1 MLLSEPDNY
10 VHKRWNY
17 FYNPQI
23 NSFIWDNGAVA
34 NPQDQ
39 GKGFQDYGR
48 NLCWQIQL
56 GSKNYPEFEAQSLSE
71 TFYYLRRAIH
81 YMNPDQDALSFSYR
95 QYRENKFIIVL
106 SFEKMSDVNFTGVN
120 TKMGSL
126 ITMKIKPT
134 EGTLNVTPGDG
145 TNAIYAEDIQEV
157 FTHLISET
165 VLELRES
172 GSIIYD

>member
-1 MLLSEPDNY
+1 
-10 VHKRWNY
+10 
-17 FYNPQI
+17 
-23 NSFIWDNGAVA
+23 
-34 NPQDQ
+34 
-39 GKGFQDYGR
+39 
-48 NLCWQIQL
+48 
-56 GSKNYPEFEAQSLSE
+56 
-71 TFYYLRRAIH
+71 
-81 YMNPDQDALSFSYR
+81 MNPDQDALSFSYR

>member
-17 FYNPQI
+17 FYNPQT